1 MCFTSGSGRGLAGG
15 AGMSEQ
21 VEWRTLGLIVLVY
34 GVWALA
40 TVWLAAL
47 WLPLAVVVTAL
58 ALALHSSLSHE
69 ALHGHPFQVRKLN
82 EVLVFPAI
90 GLFIPYIRFRDTH
103 LDHHRDE
110 NLTDPYD
117 DPETNYMDPAVWS
130 CLSRPMQIV
139 LRFNN
144 TLFGRLV
151 IGPIVAQVNFTGA
164 DLRLIRDGDRVV
176 AWAWVWHFVGVVP
189 VILWLVYVAQM
200 PLGAYVISAYI
211 GISIIKIRTF
221 LEHRAYEQV
230 NGRTV
235 VIEDQG
241 WLAFMFLNNN
251 FHLVHHL
258 HPRVAWYDLPRL
270 YFENSEEYMGR
281 NDGYR
286 YASYAEVFRRYFLRA
301 KDQVPHPLWR
311 STK

>member
-1 MCFTSGSGRGLAGG
+1 MFER
-15 AGMSEQ
+15 
-21 VEWRTLGLIVLVY
+21 VEWRTLGLILLVY

-58 ALALHSSLSHE
+58 TLALHSSLSHE
-69 ALHGHPFQVRKLN
+69 ALHGHPFKVRKLN
-82 EVLVFPAI
+82 EAMVFPAI

-117 DPETNYMDPAVWS
+117 DPETNYMDPAVWGQ
-130 CLSRPMQIV
+130 LSRPMQVV

-144 TLFGRLV
+144 TLLGRLV
-151 IGPIVAQVNFTGA
+151 IGPVVAQVNFMGA
-164 DLRLIRDGDRVV
+164 DWRLIRDGEGGV
-176 AWAWVWHFVGVVP
+176 AWAWIWHFVGIVP
-189 VILWLVYVAQM
+189 VILWLTYVAQM
-200 PLGAYVISAYI
+200 PLGAYVLSAYI

-258 HPRVAWYDLPRL
+258 HPGVAWYKLPRL
-270 YFENSEEYMGR
+270 YFDNSDDYMGR

-286 YASYAEVFRRYFLRA
+286 YASYGEVFRRYFLRA

>member
-1 MCFTSGSGRGLAGG
+1 MPRR
-15 AGMSEQ
+15 
-21 VEWRTLGLIVLVY
+21 VEWPTFGLILLTY
-34 GVWALA
+34 AVWGLA
-40 TVWLAAL
+40 TVWLVGL
-47 WLPLAVVVTAL
+47 WLPLAILVTAL
-58 ALALHSSLSHE
+58 SMALHSSLSHE
-69 ALHGHPFQVRKLN
+69 VLHGHPFRSRRLN
-82 EVLVFPAI
+82 EALVFPAI

-103 LDHHRDE
+103 LEHHRDE

-117 DPETNYMDPAVWS
+117 DPESNYLDPAVWNK
-130 CLSRPMQIV
+130 LSPVRQMI

-144 TLFGRLV
+144 TLFGRLL
-151 IGPIVAQVNFTGA
+151 IGPVVAQINFTGA
-164 DLRLIRDGDRVV
+164 DWRLIRAGKHHV
-176 AWAWVWHFVGVVP
+176 AWAWIWHFVGIIPVVF
-189 VILWLVYVAQM
+189 WLIYVAQM
-200 PLGAYVISAYI
+200 PVWAYVLAAYI

-230 NGRTV
+230 NGRVV

-258 HPRVAWYDLPRL
+258 HPGVPWYDLPQM
-270 YFENSEEYMGR
+270 YFANSEHYLQQ

-286 YASYAEVFRRYFLRA
+286 YKSYAEVFRRYLLRA

>member
-1 MCFTSGSGRGLAGG
+1 
-15 AGMSEQ
+15 MSER
-21 VEWRTLGLIVLVY
+21 VEWRTLGLILLVY
-34 GVWALA
+34 GVWVLA

-47 WLPLAVVVTAL
+47 WLPLAVIVTAL
-58 ALALHSSLSHE
+58 TLALHSSLSHE
-69 ALHGHPFQVRKLN
+69 ALHGHPFRLRKLN
-82 EVLVFPAI
+82 EALVFPAI

-103 LDHHRDE
+103 LEHHRDE

-117 DPETNYMDPAVWS
+117 DPETNYMDPAVWAR
-130 CLSRPMQIV
+130 LSRPLQV
-139 LRFNN
+139 LLRFNN

-151 IGPIVAQVNFTGA
+151 IGPVVAQLNFTDA
-164 DLRLIRDGDRVV
+164 DWRLIRGGDIGV

-189 VILWLVYVAQM
+189 VVLWLVYVAQM
-200 PLGAYVISAYI
+200 PAWAYVLSAYI

-258 HPRVAWYDLPRL
+258 HPRVPWYDLPRL

-286 YASYAEVFRRYFLRA
+286 YASYGEVFRRYLLKA

>member
-1 MCFTSGSGRGLAGG
+1 
-15 AGMSEQ
+15 MSER
-21 VEWRTLGLIVLVY
+21 VEWRTLGLVLLTYV
-34 GVWALA
+34 VWAVA
-40 TVWLAAL
+40 TTWLAVL

-58 ALALHSSLSHE
+58 TLALHSSLSHE
-69 ALHGHPFQVRKLN
+69 ALHGHPFRVRKLN
-82 EVLVFPAI
+82 EALVFLSI

-110 NLTDPYD
+110 KLTDPYD
-117 DPETNYMDPAVWS
+117 DPETNYLDPAVWEH
-130 CLSRPMQIV
+130 LSRPMQLV

-144 TLFGRLV
+144 TLLGRLL
-151 IGPIVAQVNFTGA
+151 IGPVVAQMNFTGA
-164 DLRLIRDGDRVV
+164 DWRLIRDGDRGV
-176 AWAWVWHFVGVVP
+176 AWAWVWHFVGLVP
-189 VILWLVYVAQM
+189 VVLWLIYVSRM
-200 PLGAYVISAYI
+200 PIWAYVFSAYI

-221 LEHRAYEQV
+221 LEHRAHEQV

-258 HPRVAWYDLPRL
+258 NPRVPWYDLPKL
-270 YFENSEEYMGR
+270 YFENAEDYIGR

-286 YASYAEVFRRYFLRA
+286 YSSYGDVFRRYFLKA

>member
-1 MCFTSGSGRGLAGG
+1 
-15 AGMSEQ
+15 MSDR
-21 VEWRTLGLIVLVY
+21 VEWKTLGLIILTYV
-34 GVWALA
+34 VWVFA
-40 TVWLAAL
+40 TIWLAAW

-58 ALALHSSLSHE
+58 SLALHSSLSHE
-69 ALHGHPFQVRKLN
+69 ALHGHPFRSRLLN
-82 EVLVFPAI
+82 EALVFPAI

-110 NLTDPYD
+110 KLTDPYD
-117 DPETNYMDPAVWS
+117 DPESNYLDPKVWHG
-130 CLSRPMQIV
+130 LSAPMRAI
-139 LRFNN
+139 LRLNN
-144 TLFGRLV
+144 TLLGRLV

-164 DLRLIRDGDRVV
+164 DWRLVRAGDRGV
-176 AWAWVWHFVGVVP
+176 AMAWIWHFVGVVP
-189 VILWLVYVAQM
+189 VALWLVYIGQM
-200 PLGAYVISAYI
+200 PLWAYVLAAYI

-221 LEHRAYEQV
+221 LEHRAHVQT

-235 VIEDQG
+235 VIEDRG

-258 HPRVAWYDLPRL
+258 HPKVPWYELPKM
-270 YFENSEEYMGR
+270 YFDNSDSYISQ

-286 YASYAEVFRRYFLRA
+286 YASYAEVFKRYLLRA